1 MVEISEV
8 ASLINS
14 PSDSAAENSATKL
27 SDTFD
32 SFLTLL
38 TAQLTHQ
45 DPLEPLDANQFTDQ
59 LVNFTNVEQSIATNQ
74 NLEQLLALHQSNE
87 LSAAVGYIGKT
98 VEAPGNTSVLA
109 NGSAKWAYGV
119 DDGTVQ
125 TTLKVLDSTGKTVFT
140 TPGSISVGRQEF
152 EWDGKDNA
160 GNPLPDGVYALS
172 VSALDGEGSQVDTAV
187 NLIATAQGVLTDNG
201 VNKVDVGG
209 LTVPLSDILS
219 VKSPSA

>member
-8 ASLINS
+8 ASLINA

-74 NLEQLLALHQSNE
+74 NLEQLLALQQANE
-87 LSAAVGYIGKT
+87 LSAAVGYLGK
-98 VEAPGNTSVLA
+98 VIEAPGNTSVLKDGAA
-109 NGSAKWAYGV
+109 NWAYGV

-125 TTLKVLDSTGKTVFT
+125 TTLKVLDTTGKTVFT

-152 EWDGKDNA
+152 AWDGKDNA
-160 GNPLPDGVYALS
+160 GNALPDGVYTLT
-172 VSALDGEGSQVDTAV
+172 VSAFDGEGNQVNSAV
-187 NLIATAQGVLTDNG
+187 NLIATAQGILTENG

-209 LTVPLSDILS
+209 LTVPLSDIVS
-219 VKSPSA
+219 VKSPA